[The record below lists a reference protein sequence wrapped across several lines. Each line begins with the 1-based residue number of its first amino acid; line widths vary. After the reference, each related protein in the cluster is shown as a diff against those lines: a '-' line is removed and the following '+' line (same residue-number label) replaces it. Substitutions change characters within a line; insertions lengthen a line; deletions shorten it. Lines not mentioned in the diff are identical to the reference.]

1 MDRENTAERP
11 ILMKIGRALKWL
23 YYYPRFSR
31 FMAALV
37 GAYIFANVASL
48 LLYFVFVD
56 TALLYLET
64 DTVNRAL
71 VASGFNAMIGAG
83 LMSLLIYP
91 LAGLWVYY
99 AKSASRAWAVMILPS
114 LLGIGL
120 LYALLPDPLK
130 QALGG

>member
-1 MDRENTAERP
+1 MGREAYPERP
-11 ILMKIGRALKWL
+11 MVMKIGRALKWL

-31 FMAALV
+31 FMAAMF

-48 LLYFVFVD
+48 LLYFLFVD
-56 TALLYLET
+56 NEQLYLET
-64 DTVNRAL
+64 ETVNRDL
-71 VASGFNAMIGAG
+71 IASGFNAMIGAS

-99 AKSASRAWAVMILPS
+99 ARSASRAWAAMMIPS

-120 LYALLPDPLK
+120 IYLLLPDSLK
-130 QALGG
+130 QVLGG